1 MRRVLV
7 DTGAIYAFVVRTD
20 AHHQEAKAFMRDLLS
35 ARDVLVLADCVFAET
50 MTLLKARVGAPIAVR
65 VGTELRRS
73 PVYLWTPLGVEGER
87 ATWEAF
93 QRYADKEW
101 SYTDCAILVLARRL
115 EVPFVFAFD
124 RHFEEMPGIVRLP

>member
-50 MTLLKARVGAPIAVR
+50 MTLLKARGGPNS
-65 VGTELRRS
+65 GTGRYRTTAQPGL
-73 PVYLWTPLGVEGER
+73 PVDFPRCGR
-87 ATWEAF
+87 
-93 QRYADKEW
+93 
-101 SYTDCAILVLARRL
+101 
-115 EVPFVFAFD
+115 
-124 RHFEEMPGIVRLP
+124 